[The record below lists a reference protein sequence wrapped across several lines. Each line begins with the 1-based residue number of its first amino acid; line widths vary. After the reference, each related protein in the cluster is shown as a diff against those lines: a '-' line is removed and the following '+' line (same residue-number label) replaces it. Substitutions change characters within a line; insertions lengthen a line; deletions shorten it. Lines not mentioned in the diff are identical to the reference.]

1 MPRTTPSI
9 KIEEVKKMKSEV
21 VLVGD
26 NFDESLDSALKFCKK
41 HKLPF
46 IHPFDDPEVISGQ
59 GTIGKEII
67 EDFQEKIDVIFVA
80 VGGGGLISGLG
91 AYIKS
96 FNPKIKIVAV
106 EAEDAAGLHKSLE
119 IGKRIKLDKVGLFA
133 DGAAAKQI
141 GLNNYQLIKEWLS
154 LIHI

>member
-1 MPRTTPSI
+1 MQPTHSFKIRGAYNKISHLVNKDNVNHIVTASAGNHAQGVAYSARKLKIKATIFMPRTTPSI
-9 KIEEVKKMKSEV
+9 KIEEVKMKSEV

-67 EDFQEKIDVIFVA
+67 EDFQKKLMLF
-80 VGGGGLISGLG
+80 LL
-91 AYIKS
+91 
-96 FNPKIKIVAV
+96 PLV
-106 EAEDAAGLHKSLE
+106 EA
-119 IGKRIKLDKVGLFA
+119 VLFQ
-133 DGAAAKQI
+133 DLVPI
-141 GLNNYQLIKEWLS
+141 
-154 LIHI
+154 